1 MSGLKS
7 TALGGVVTIDPRRQD
22 FFKVVIEERKRL
34 ASRNDLSES
43 EKELLDKALKVL
55 ANAASYGI
63 YAEMNRREMEEKTN
77 VICRGIDPEPYQCRV
92 AHPDDPG
99 EYCFP
104 PLASLITGGARLM
117 LALLEHSV
125 SELGGTYAMEDT
137 DSMAIV
143 ATEHGGMIP
152 CEGGPFR
159 TADQREA
166 IAALPW
172 RDVRAIAD
180 RFASLNPYSRDAVPG
195 SILKIEEDNFDSV
208 TGNERQLYC
217 VAISA
222 KRYARFLINKKGDP
236 VLLCKN
242 VNNKKDRWSDHGLGH
257 LLNPADPESSDRKW
271 TGQAWLRIV
280 RRAMRLPTNELAFE
294 DAPAVG
300 RLSISS
306 PSVMKP
312 FEALNAGRKYGDQ
325 LKPFNFLQSCHISQL
340 GHPTEADPER
350 FHLVAPYEADPRKWL
365 RQDWFDQYSGRIYR
379 ISTAEHYGKRDTARV
394 KTYGGVLLEY
404 EFHPESKCADRSGR
418 PCTKQSIGLL
428 QRRHVQVGLVK
439 YIGKE
444 SNSLEDV
451 EAGVVHSAQAVYTEY
466 SDPRRD
472 EWQTIVLPLL
482 RRVPLSLLV
491 ELSGMSR
498 RAVIDFRAGRS
509 RPHRKNREM
518 LTAIAHKL
526 GYANSLDN

>member
-1 MSGLKS
+1 
-7 TALGGVVTIDPRRQD
+7 
-22 FFKVVIEERKRL
+22 
-34 ASRNDLSES
+34 
-43 EKELLDKALKVL
+43 
-55 ANAASYGI
+55 
-63 YAEMNRREMEEKTN
+63 MNRREMEEKTN

-482 RRVPLSLLV
+482 RRWQL
-491 ELSGMSR
+491 
-498 RAVIDFRAGRS
+498 
-509 RPHRKNREM
+509 
-518 LTAIAHKL
+518 
-526 GYANSLDN
+526 